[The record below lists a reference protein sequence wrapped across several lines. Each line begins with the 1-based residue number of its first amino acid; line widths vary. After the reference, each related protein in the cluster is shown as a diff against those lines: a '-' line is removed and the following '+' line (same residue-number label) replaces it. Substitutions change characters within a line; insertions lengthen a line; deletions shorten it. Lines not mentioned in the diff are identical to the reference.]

1 VLRTSGAFPDLPR
14 EYRGHA
20 GVRRFWRDVREPWTE
35 LQVIVEDVEQR
46 DDLALVTFRFKAR
59 GRDGMKVDARFFQVG
74 EVRGSLRWIEAFAI
88 ESEARERF
96 NSLA

>member
-1 VLRTSGAFPDLPR
+1 
-14 EYRGHA
+14 
-20 GVRRFWRDVREPWTE
+20 
-35 LQVIVEDVEQR
+35 
-46 DDLALVTFRFKAR
+46 
-59 GRDGMKVDARFFQVG
+59 MKVDARFFQVG